1 MATKPTISDVAARAG
16 VSKAAVS
23 FALNNRPGVSS
34 GTRERILLAAAELGF
49 TANSSARA
57 LSNRRSGNIGLVMA
71 RAHETLSAD
80 PFFPAF
86 IAGIES
92 AIAPSGHFLLV
103 RVVAEPAAESDA
115 YRELART
122 GRVDGVVITDLR
134 GDDERPALLDG
145 LGLPAVTLNRA
156 TARSNATAVCV
167 DDGPAVREAVRH
179 LVEFGH
185 TVIGHVGG
193 PSTYLH
199 AARRRDLWAES
210 LRDHSMPEG
219 PYIEADFSAAGGA
232 AAAGSM
238 LGAEIPPTAILF
250 ANDLMAVAGISAAR
264 RRGVR
269 VPDDLSVV
277 GFDDS
282 ELSAYLTAP
291 LTTIRTD
298 AYGWGRAVG
307 SALLAKLDGAVLDD
321 IDLPSAALIIRETSG
336 PAPTR
341 PARRGARHRT
351 VTHPPALP
359 RNTGEPP
366 RRNPTRTA
374 PRRPERERP

>member
-1 MATKPTISDVAARAG
+1 
-16 VSKAAVS
+16 
-23 FALNNRPGVSS
+23 
-34 GTRERILLAAAELGF
+34 
-49 TANSSARA
+49 
-57 LSNRRSGNIGLVMA
+57 VMA

-341 PARRGARHRT
+341 PARRGAKHRT